1 MGIKEDKLRF
11 LGALDSEK
19 TLIFAHIYDLSL
31 QAEKYSSP
39 VYGDF
44 LSMEEQSI
52 LTERAHLLPTS
63 PTLFGGFEDAER
75 KMLAFIPSFEEED
88 FPICAVKIVARKGAK
103 LSHRD
108 YLGGVMALGIK
119 REKCGDIIIQ
129 ENTAHA
135 FMGKDIARFVESS
148 LLTVGRE
155 GVSTSIVSAECVPI
169 PQKSFTTIKGTV
181 KSLRL
186 DSVITLFIGSGRAGA
201 TDYIKQGRVFVDGIT
216 VEKPDKHVSD
226 GSVITVRGVG
236 RANLTVEGTSRK
248 DRIFI
253 TLNKYS

>member
-44 LSMEEQSI
+44 LSMEELSLLNQ
-52 LTERAHLLPTS
+52 RAHLLPS
-63 PTLFGGFEDAER
+63 PPTLFGGFEDAER
-75 KMLAFIPSFEEED
+75 KMLAFIPFYEEAD
-88 FPICAVKIVARKGAK
+88 FPICAVKITARKSVH

-129 ENTAHA
+129 ENTAYA
-135 FMGKDIARFVESS
+135 FM
-148 LLTVGRE
+148 
-155 GVSTSIVSAECVPI
+155 
-169 PQKSFTTIKGTV
+169 
-181 KSLRL
+181 
-186 DSVITLFIGSGRAGA
+186 
-201 TDYIKQGRVFVDGIT
+201 
-216 VEKPDKHVSD
+216 
-226 GSVITVRGVG
+226 
-236 RANLTVEGTSRK
+236 
-248 DRIFI
+248 
-253 TLNKYS
+253 